1 MKIKIIIITLI
12 CINFSIL
19 NVHSDESELNEYRG
33 VVTLYLIPAKV
44 IKINKIIENPKPGTS
59 YIGDESI
66 LVEVEEELNV
76 MANWTVVNIKYYKFT
91 KPKIIKYEIFSKQNE
106 IAVNFHAVEVVK
118 DGDLSSYIQE

>member
-12 CINFSIL
+12 CINFSTL
-19 NVHSDESELNEYRG
+19 NVHSDEFELNEYRG
-33 VVTLYLIPAKV
+33 VVTLYLIPAKI

-66 LVEVEEELNV
+66 LVEVEEGLDV
-76 MANWTVVNIKYYKFT
+76 MANWTVVNIKYYKFK

-106 IAVNFHAVEVVK
+106 ITVNFHAVEVVK

>member
-12 CINFSIL
+12 CINFSTL
-19 NVHSDESELNEYRG
+19 NVHSDEFELNEYQG
-33 VVTLYLIPAKV
+33 VVTLYLIPAKI

-66 LVEVEEELNV
+66 LVEVEEELDV
-76 MANWTVVNIKYYKFT
+76 MANWTVVNIKYYKFK
-91 KPKIIKYEIFSKQNE
+91 KPKLIKYEIFSKQNE
-106 IAVNFHAVEVVK
+106 ITVNFHAVEVVK

>member
-12 CINFSIL
+12 CINFSTL
-19 NVHSDESELNEYRG
+19 NVHSDEFELNEYRG
-33 VVTLYLIPAKV
+33 VVTLYLIPAKI
-44 IKINKIIENPKPGTS
+44 IKINKIIENPKSGTS

-66 LVEVEEELNV
+66 LVEVEEGLDV
-76 MANWTVVNIKYYKFT
+76 MANWTVVNIKYYKFK

-106 IAVNFHAVEVVK
+106 ITVNFHAVEVVK